1 MAAQG
6 AVVALLGLQ
15 EPSNTG
21 HRVQGSEVTAFFWGG
36 VQGVGSRVQNSEFR
50 V

>member
-15 EPSNTG
+15 EPSNIG
-21 HRVQGSEVTAFFWGG
+21 HRVQGSEVRLFLGG
-36 VQGVGSRVQNSEFR
+36 FQGVGSRVQNSEFR